1 MFFLLYI
8 SGGIFLISIIVFVVS
23 AISFRRETKPTF
35 DSIQSIQIRLQE
47 EKEAFNIQNEK
58 MKNKKVE
65 MKNDLDWKKSVFTF
79 TINELK
85 RLPDTML
92 KTSANQK
99 TDHYPREM

>member
-8 SGGIFLISIIVFVVS
+8 SGGIFLISIIVFAAS

-35 DSIQSIQIRLQE
+35 DSIQSIQMRLQE
-47 EKEAFNIQNEK
+47 EKEAINVQNEK

-65 MKNDLDWKKSVFTF
+65 IKNDLDWKKSVFTF
-79 TINELK
+79 TIIELK
-85 RLPDTML
+85 RLPDTLL

>member
-8 SGGIFLISIIVFVVS
+8 SGGIFLISIIVLVVS

-47 EKEAFNIQNEK
+47 EKEAINVQNEK

-65 MKNDLDWKKSVFTF
+65 IKNDLDWKKSVFTF

-85 RLPDTML
+85 QLPDTLL

-99 TDHYPREM
+99 TVHYPREM